1 MTRTKQNQVF
11 LTPDVYSGYVFSLSQ
26 SRECS
31 MGPFFQ
37 KPQQSPRLMG
47 QADGFV
53 LLEVLVAMSIV
64 ASSWIVLEGSYQH
77 LVLKTVLVQG
87 KKAAIN
93 RESDQYEIALFT
105 SMQSNKPESKVD
117 LSESSG
123 VSRRPSLIPRAG
135 RPINKK

>member
-1 MTRTKQNQVF
+1 M
-11 LTPDVYSGYVFSLSQ
+11 S
-26 SRECS
+26 
-31 MGPFFQ
+31 PFFQ

-64 ASSWIVLEGSYQH
+64 ASSWIALEGSYQH

-105 SMQSNKPESKVD
+105 SMQSNKPDSKVV

-123 VSRRPSLIPRAG
+123 VSRRSSSIPRAG
-135 RPINKK
+135 RSINKK

>member
-1 MTRTKQNQVF
+1 MARTEQNQVF

-31 MGPFFQ
+31 MSPFFQ
-37 KPQQSPRLMG
+37 KPR
-47 QADGFV
+47 QAPHLIVQANGFV

-64 ASSWIVLEGSYQH
+64 ASSWIALEGSYQH
-77 LVLKTVLVQG
+77 LVLRMALVQE

-105 SMQSNKPESKVD
+105 AMQSDKPDSKLV
-117 LSESSG
+117 LNESSG
-123 VSRRPSLIPRAG
+123 MSRRSRLIPRAG
-135 RPINKK
+135 GPVNKK

>member
-1 MTRTKQNQVF
+1 
-11 LTPDVYSGYVFSLSQ
+11 
-26 SRECS
+26 

-37 KPQQSPRLMG
+37 KPRQAFHLMG

-64 ASSWIVLEGSYQH
+64 ASSWIALEGSYQH
-77 LVLKTVLVQG
+77 LVLRMALVQG

-93 RESDQYEIALFT
+93 RESDQYEIALFI
-105 SMQSNKPESKVD
+105 SMQSNKPDSKVV

-123 VSRRPSLIPRAG
+123 VSRRSSLIHRAS